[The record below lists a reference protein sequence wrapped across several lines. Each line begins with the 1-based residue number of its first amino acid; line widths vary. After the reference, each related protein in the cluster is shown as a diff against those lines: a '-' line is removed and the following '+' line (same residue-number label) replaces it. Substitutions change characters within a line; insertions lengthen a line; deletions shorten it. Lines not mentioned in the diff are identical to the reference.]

1 VPPHFAKLFVVDGI
15 DDDDLSQEKEEKE
28 EMGYFTAYR
37 VHHGTD

>member
-28 EMGYFTAYR
+28 GGEQ
-37 VHHGTD
+37 